1 MSSLTNVRLRRR
13 RQSHGRILLILLVLV
28 ILVILLILLLPLNSQ
43 LLDFWTPAT
52 QQSIMFCAQ
61 LMTIVMSLL

>member
-1 MSSLTNVRLRRR
+1 MSSLTNVRIRRR
-13 RQSHGRILLILLVLV
+13 RQSHGRILVVLV
-28 ILVILLILLLPLNSQ
+28 ILLLPLNSQ

-61 LMTIVMSLL
+61 LMTIVILL

>member
-28 ILVILLILLLPLNSQ
+28 ILVILLLPLNSQ

-61 LMTIVMSLL
+61 LMTIVMSVICM